1 MLLFNN
7 TPIGKNRLAVL
18 RYLLSR
24 PDDWASC
31 CEIKDAL
38 KYQRDACRSA
48 LDWLIE
54 FKHVTK
60 TKDGGR
66 VYFAITKTGLD
77 TATKFHVHASTEA
90 ELK

>member
-1 MLLFNN
+1 MLLSNK

-18 RYLLSR
+18 MYLSSR

-31 CEIKDAL
+31 GEIEDAL

-48 LDWLIE
+48 LEWLIE
-54 FKHVTK
+54 FMYVTK

-77 TATKFHVHASTEA
+77 AATKSQITAKTEA
-90 ELK
+90 ASQ